1 MPTITKMPH
10 IYLET
15 TSDLEENAK
24 LPDVLEAL
32 TIVLSKHDGI
42 PSKSIK
48 ACHTLRSVWVV
59 GHGGPPGFAHCEVAI
74 LQGRSLEQRKKI
86 GESLMAVMREEFA
99 ESLETGAAGVTLEVR
114 EIDGETYQK

>member
-1 MPTITKMPH
+1 MPH

-24 LPDVLEAL
+24 LPDILEAL
-32 TIVLSKHDGI
+32 TINLSKHDSI

-48 ACHTLRSVWVV
+48 AYHTLRSVWVM
-59 GHGGPPGFAHCEVAI
+59 GQGAPAGFAHCEVAI

-86 GESLMAVMREEFA
+86 AESMMAVMREEFA
-99 ESLETGAAGVTLEVR
+99 ESLEAGLASVTLEVR
-114 EIDGETYQK
+114 EMDRDTYQK